1 MKITAIGFIG
11 LGLIGGSIARGLRKI
26 HPEYRMIATS
36 HTSATLEEA
45 LCAGVID
52 EAVPCLT
59 EAFSGCDLIFLC
71 APVSYNIEYLKEL
84 KEICGNDCRI

>member
-52 EAVPCLT
+52 EAVPCLN
-59 EAFSGCDLIFLC
+59 A
-71 APVSYNIEYLKEL
+71 VSYTHLTLPTKLEV
-84 KEICGNDCRI
+84 